1 MSAWRGRAP
10 PAGSGELLLLPRART
25 AAVQSR
31 PCARSSPACPS
42 GAPFPRRAQPRHQI
56 VHFEQL
62 TEILLQ
68 VQTLDPKGLARI
80 SVCRPLEKNRL
91 SPSSFAEEGNC
102 SSASRRRV
110 GGPAAG
116 SGPPGGSEDE
126 GGWGGDR
133 PGLRPGLGSLVCRS
147 ARSRELSG
155 ARECRSL
162 CRTRPPP
169 QGP

>member
-10 PAGSGELLLLPRART
+10 PAGSGELLLPRARPGL
-25 AAVQSR
+25 QSC

-42 GAPFPRRAQPRHQI
+42 GAPFPPRSQPRHQI

-62 TEILLQ
+62 IEILLQ

-80 SVCRPLEKNRL
+80 SVFRPLEKNRL
-91 SPSSFAEEGNC
+91 SPSSFAEGNC
-102 SSASRRRV
+102 SSVSRRRV
-110 GGPAAG
+110 GRLAAG
-116 SGPPGGSEDE
+116 SGPPGGSEDDS
-126 GGWGGDR
+126 GWGGDR
-133 PGLRPGLGSLVCRS
+133 PGLRPGLESLVCLS

-155 ARECRSL
+155 ARECSPL
-162 CRTRPPP
+162 CRARPPP